1 MGIRPRIWASSD
13 SLSRNSAAD
22 RVGELGVREEEL
34 GRDRLEERRSSGRGR
49 HVHGGLRGEDQRG
62 VLLAPRLRR
71 LGQVVQHGGVLQVA
85 PGFVHDHQLQ
95 PRRLGRILDLQAH
108 PLEQIGERRVAEIR
122 MLDRAGQIDHLP
134 VGELEVRCPAG
145 RVIEVRAPGAAF
157 DPTAPG
163 RPRRGRK
170 RACQDA
176 QRPPLRLERIQV
188 LDPGPD
194 LARVRPARFPAAE
207 LQEPEHPARQEL
219 ERPRARRERERLQ
232 PERRLRL
239 AWRQLEVAASRE
251 TGSASGTS
259 RPDPGSGRAGR
270 T

>member
-1 MGIRPRIWASSD
+1 
-13 SLSRNSAAD
+13 
-22 RVGELGVREEEL
+22 
-34 GRDRLEERRSSGRGR
+34 
-49 HVHGGLRGEDQRG
+49 
-62 VLLAPRLRR
+62 
-71 LGQVVQHGGVLQVA
+71 
-85 PGFVHDHQLQ
+85 
-95 PRRLGRILDLQAH
+95 
-108 PLEQIGERRVAEIR
+108 

-134 VGELEVRCPAG
+134 VGELEVRRPAR
-145 RVIEVRAPGAAF
+145 RVVEVRAPGAAF

-188 LDPGPD
+188 FDARAD

-207 LQEPEHPARQEL
+207 LEEPEHPARQEL

-239 AWRQLEVAASRE
+239 AGRELQVAPPEEPGQPAVGAAQIQDQDARVVPERLDQKEVQRE
-251 TGSASGTS
+251 ALA
-259 RPDPGSGRAGR
+259 RAGR
-270 T
+270 AEHQRVADITGKQVVVVRRAPRGLQDRERLTAKVFALSRGPCGGPNSGARHAATPADTKTFRTCRPRGWAGSRENQAGSWP